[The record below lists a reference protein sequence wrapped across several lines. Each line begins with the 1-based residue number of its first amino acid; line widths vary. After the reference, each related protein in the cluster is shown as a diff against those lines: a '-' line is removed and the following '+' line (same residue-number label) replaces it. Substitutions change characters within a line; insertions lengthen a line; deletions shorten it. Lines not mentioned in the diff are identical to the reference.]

1 MQLAYLHNCHED
13 MAYLRKQLLQENGT
27 LPGLIDEQDYFR
39 FLETINA
46 QPADKR
52 IWHDPKA
59 DAAKFM

>member
-1 MQLAYLHNCHED
+1 